1 MGRRL
6 RMLKARDVLRAL
18 RALGF
23 LPIRQSG
30 SHVFLMHPDGR
41 ATVVPRHAGED
52 IGRGL
57 LRQIIRDIEVT
68 PEEFSRY
75 L

>member
-1 MGRRL
+1 
-6 RMLKARDVLRAL
+6 MLTAKDLVRVL

-23 LPIRQSG
+23 SSIRQSG
-30 SHVFLMHPDGR
+30 AHEFFAHPDGR
-41 ATVVPRHAGED
+41 TTVVPRHGGED

-57 LRQIIRDIEVT
+57 LRQILREIEIT
-68 PEEFSRY
+68 PQQFAEY

>member
-1 MGRRL
+1 
-6 RMLKARDVLRAL
+6 MLKARDVTRVL

-23 LPIRQSG
+23 KEMRQSG
-30 SHVFLMHPDGR
+30 SHIFFAHPDGR
-41 ATVVPRHAGED
+41 TTLVPRHMGED

-57 LRQIIRDIEVT
+57 LRQILREIECT
-68 PEEFSRY
+68 PEEFTRY